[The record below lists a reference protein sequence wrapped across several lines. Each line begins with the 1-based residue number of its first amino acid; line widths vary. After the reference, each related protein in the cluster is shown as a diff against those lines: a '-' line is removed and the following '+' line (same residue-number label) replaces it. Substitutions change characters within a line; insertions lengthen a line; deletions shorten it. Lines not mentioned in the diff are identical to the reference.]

1 MFFLNIKCSIAADKE
16 YLMIKKSALASYY
29 SLIEKH
35 NYISALLTPFKYSKN
50 YKKSLIWHG
59 TISTKTLKNKL

>member
-35 NYISALLTPFKYSKN
+35 NYIYIYFFNKNKIIVPPTLSALLTIQIFK
-50 YKKSLIWHG
+50 
-59 TISTKTLKNKL
+59 KL